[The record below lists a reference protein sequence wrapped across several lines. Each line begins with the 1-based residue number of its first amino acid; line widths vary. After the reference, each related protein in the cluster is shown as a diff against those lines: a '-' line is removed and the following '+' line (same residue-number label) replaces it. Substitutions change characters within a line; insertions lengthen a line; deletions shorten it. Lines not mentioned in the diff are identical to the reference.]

1 MGVANI
7 ILSILGLAPYAVA
20 ADEIITVGKEGFA
33 AIAAAKAML
42 DSPEGQKFKQA
53 LQKVFSEAE
62 KSTEVRV
69 TTLSTKAHEI
79 VHPVVQEPAGRYVWD
94 GFEGWVWEP
103 EEQGDVKNNLL
114 V

>member
-20 ADEIITVGKEGFA
+20 ADEIITVGKDGFA

-42 DSPEGQKFKQA
+42 DSPEGQKFKDA
-53 LQKVFSEAE
+53 LQKVFAEAA
-62 KSTEVRV
+62 KTTEVNV
-69 TTLSTKAHEI
+69 ATVAKKAQEA

-103 EEQGDVKNNLL
+103 EEQKHVKNNLL